1 MVFQTCILCCNS
13 IIKKTPKRT
22 RRQFLDTLRIFVKGG
37 SGGMGLPQ
45 YGGVGGNG
53 GNIFAVGKEGITLK
67 EIVARNV
74 TKRITAKN
82 GGNAHSKCI
91 LGSPGPD
98 VVIDAPL
105 GITILNESGKKLG
118 EIDKEGEKVLIARG
132 GVGGC
137 KDNGFCGMK
146 GESGNVTFDLKL
158 IADVGLVGFPN
169 AGKSTLLS
177 AISNATP
184 KIAPY
189 PFTTLHPQLGTIL
202 YPDQRVITIAD
213 LPGLVEG
220 AHVNVGL
227 GHRFLKHIER
237 TSLLAL
243 VVDVGGFRLGQKY
256 KSRTC
261 LETIILLNK
270 ELELYREELLGI
282 PSILIVNKL
291 DKKRGTEIFKELEPI
306 VEDLQVVFEEVPEEF
321 RPYRALSFK
330 RVIGISA
337 KKKNVEEL
345 DNVKNAIREV
355 LDADIEAAAAEKEI
369 KLIKEMES
377 KLREYGPNM
386 I

>member
-1 MVFQTCILCCNS
+1 MVFQTCLLCCNS
-13 IIKKTPKRT
+13 IAKKTPKRT
-22 RRQFLDTLRIFVKGG
+22 RRQFLDTLRVFVKGG
-37 SGGMGLPQ
+37 SGGMGMPK

-67 EIVARNV
+67 DIVAKN
-74 TKRITAKN
+74 TSKRITAKN
-82 GGNAHSKCI
+82 GENSHSKCI
-91 LGSPGPD
+91 LGSPGSD
-98 VVIDAPL
+98 INIDTPL
-105 GITILNESGKKLG
+105 GVTILTESGKKLG

-146 GESGNVTFDLKL
+146 AESGNVTFDLKL

-202 YPDQRVITIAD
+202 YPDQRLITIAD
-213 LPGLVEG
+213 LPGLIEG
-220 AHVNVGL
+220 AHVNIGL

-243 VVDVGGFRLGQKY
+243 VVDVGGFRLSQKY
-256 KSRTC
+256 KSRSC

-270 ELELYREELLGI
+270 ELELYREELLDI
-282 PSILIVNKL
+282 PSILIINKL
-291 DKKRGTEIFKELEPI
+291 DKKRGREIYNEVEPL
-306 VEDLQVVFEEVPEEF
+306 VQDLQVLFEEVPEEF
-321 RPYRALSFK
+321 RPYRALNFK
-330 RVIGISA
+330 KVLGISA
-337 KKKNVEEL
+337 KRKDCEEL
-345 DNVKNAIREV
+345 VNVKNAIREV
-355 LDADIEAAAAEKEI
+355 LDADIEAASAAKEI
-369 KLIKEMES
+369 ELVKEIDVKLK
-377 KLREYGPNM
+377 EYGANM